1 MPEFQFTIAE
11 PTTKAELLAELRRL
25 HEASTVFWEAFRTE
39 EFFTPVGNGWSP
51 AGNVRHL
58 NKSIA
63 PLGRAL
69 RLPRVLLWILFGTST
84 KPSRPYA
91 GVIAEYRAAT
101 EQGGGAGSYAPEPA
115 NVLGND
121 ARQRVELMSR
131 RQELTEQFWSAVESW
146 RDADL
151 DRYRL
156 PHPLMGKV
164 TLREMLFFSLYHNYH
179 HARSVATRL
188 QSVASASAS

>member
-1 MPEFQFTIAE
+1 MPEFQFTIAA
-11 PTTKAELLAELRRL
+11 PTTKDELLAELRRL
-25 HEASTVFWEAFRTE
+25 HEASSAFWEAFRTE
-39 EFFTPVGNGWSP
+39 EFFTPVGSGWSP

-58 NKSIA
+58 NKSTA

-69 RLPRVLLWILFGTST
+69 RLPRVLLRILFGTARQ
-84 KPSRPYA
+84 PSRPYT
-91 GVIAEYRAAT
+91 GLIAEYRAAT

-115 NVLGND
+115 SVLGND
-121 ARQRVELMSR
+121 TRKRVELMSR
-131 RQELTEQFWSAVESW
+131 RQELTEQFWNAVESW
-146 RDADL
+146 READL

-179 HARSVATRL
+179 HVRNVATRL

>member
-25 HEASTVFWEAFRTE
+25 HEASSVFWETFRTE

-69 RLPRVLLWILFGTST
+69 RLPRVLLRILFGTART
-84 KPSRPYA
+84 PSRPFA
-91 GVIAEYRAAT
+91 GLIEEYRTAT
-101 EQGGGAGSYAPEPA
+101 EQGGGAGSYALEPVS
-115 NVLGND
+115 VLGND
-121 ARQRVELMSR
+121 DRKRVELMSR
-131 RQELTEQFWSAVESW
+131 RQELTEQF
-146 RDADL
+146 
-151 DRYRL
+151 
-156 PHPLMGKV
+156 
-164 TLREMLFFSLYHNYH
+164 
-179 HARSVATRL
+179 
-188 QSVASASAS
+188 